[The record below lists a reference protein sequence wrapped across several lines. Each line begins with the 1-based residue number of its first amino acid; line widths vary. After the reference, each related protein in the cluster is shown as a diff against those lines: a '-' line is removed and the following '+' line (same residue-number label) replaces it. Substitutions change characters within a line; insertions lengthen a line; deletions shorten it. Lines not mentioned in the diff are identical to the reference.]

1 MNIIKF
7 IVYFFYMVY
16 MSSKSIKLWIIKKIN
31 GESAGIEYTGKVAKD
46 WAKFTV
52 KIIGLNIK
60 IIGEENIPKEPCCY
74 MGNHTSILD
83 VPILIDSV
91 DKCMGFI
98 AKKEMIHAPFLNFW
112 LKQYKFVTL
121 DRENAREAMKSIKKG
136 ADYIKEGYSMA
147 IFPEGT
153 RSKDGKIKEFK
164 KGSLKLATLA
174 KAPIVPVTI
183 EGAYRAFEKDRKFR
197 PIDLT
202 ITFSPPFYTENL
214 TREEEKDLMNKV
226 RFTIAKNLGQE

>member
-1 MNIIKF
+1 MNIVKVI
-7 IVYFFYMVY
+7 IYFFYMIF
-16 MSSKSIKLWIIKKIN
+16 MSSKSIKLWVIKKTK
-31 GESAGIEYTGKVAKD
+31 GEKAGIEYTGKVAQR
-46 WAKFTV
+46 WARFTV
-52 KIIGLNIK
+52 KIIGLNITIK
-60 IIGEENIPKEPCCY
+60 GKENIPNEPCCY

-83 VPILIDSV
+83 IPVLINSV

-98 AKKEMIHAPFLNFW
+98 AKKEMLDAPFLSFW
-112 LKQYKFVTL
+112 LKQYKCVAL
-121 DRENAREAMKSIKKG
+121 DRENAREAIKTIKEG
-136 ADYIKEGYSMA
+136 AEYIKEGYSMA

-153 RSKDGKIKEFK
+153 RNQDGKLREFK

-202 ITFSPPFYTENL
+202 ITFSEPFYTKDL
-214 TREEEKDLMNKV
+214 TRDEEKELMDKV
-226 RFTIAKNLGQE
+226 RTVIAEKLGQE

>member
-1 MNIIKF
+1 MNIIK
-7 IVYFFYMVY
+7 IVIYFLYMIY
-16 MSSKSIKLWIIKKIN
+16 MSLKSVKLWIIKKTK
-31 GESAGIEYTGKVAKD
+31 GEKAGIEYTGRVAKD
-46 WAKFTV
+46 WARFTV

-60 IIGEENIPKEPCCY
+60 IKGKENIPKEPCCY

-83 VPILIDSV
+83 VPVLIDSV

-98 AKKEMIHAPFLNFW
+98 AKKEMIHAPFLSFW
-112 LKQYKFVTL
+112 LKQYKCVAL
-121 DRENAREAMKSIKKG
+121 DRENAREAIRSIKEG
-136 ADYIKEGYSMA
+136 ADYIKDGYSMA

-153 RSKDGKIKEFK
+153 RSQDGKLKDFK
-164 KGSLKLATLA
+164 KGSLKLATMA

-202 ITFSPPFYTENL
+202 ITFSEPFYTEDL
-214 TREEEKDLMNKV
+214 SREEEKELMEKV
-226 RFTIAKNLGQE
+226 RSVIAKNLGQE

>member
-1 MNIIKF
+1 MNIMKVI
-7 IVYFFYMVY
+7 IYFFYMIF
-16 MSSKSIKLWIIKKIN
+16 MSLKSIKLWIIKKTR
-31 GESAGIEYTGKVAKD
+31 GERAGIEYTGRVAKD
-46 WAKFTV
+46 WASFTV

-60 IIGEENIPKEPCCY
+60 IVGKENIPKEPCCY
-74 MGNHTSILD
+74 IGNHTSILD
-83 VPILIDSV
+83 VPVLIDSV

-98 AKKEMIHAPFLNFW
+98 AKKEMLHAPFLSFW
-112 LKQYKFVTL
+112 IKQYKCVAL
-121 DRENAREAMKSIKKG
+121 DRKNAREAIKSIKEG

-153 RSKDGKIKEFK
+153 RSKDGKLKNFK
-164 KGSLKLATLA
+164 KGSLKLATIA

-202 ITFSPPFYTENL
+202 ITFSEPLYTENL
-214 TREEEKDLMNKV
+214 TREEEKALMDNV
-226 RFTIAKNLGQE
+226 RAIIAGNLGQE